1 MSKVD
6 PKTTKEHIISLYGH
20 IEGVKK
26 DVKTIKENHLEHMHQ
41 DIDKI
46 DGKIDKLLFWLLG
59 GLLTIILTLVGSML
73 YGG

>member
-20 IEGVKK
+20 IEGVKR

>member
-1 MSKVD
+1 MSKVN

-73 YGG
+73 

>member
-1 MSKVD
+1 MSKAD

-20 IEGVKK
+20 IESIKR

>member
-1 MSKVD
+1 MSKAD

-20 IEGVKK
+20 IEGIKR

>member
-1 MSKVD
+1 MSKAD

-20 IEGVKK
+20 IEGVKR
-26 DVKTIKENHLEHMHQ
+26 DVKTIKENHLDHMHQ

-59 GLLTIILTLVGSML
+59 GLLTIILTLIGSML

>member
-1 MSKVD
+1 MSKAD

-59 GLLTIILTLVGSML
+59 GLLTIILTLVGSMI

>member
-1 MSKVD
+1 MSKAD

-20 IEGVKK
+20 IEGIER

>member
-1 MSKVD
+1 MSKVN

-20 IEGVKK
+20 IEGVKR

>member
-20 IEGVKK
+20 IEGVKR
-26 DVKTIKENHLEHMHQ
+26 DVKTIKENHLDHMHQ

-59 GLLTIILTLVGSML
+59 GLLTIILTLIGSML

>member
-1 MSKVD
+1 MSKVN

-59 GLLTIILTLVGSML
+59 GLLTIILTLVGSMI

>member
-20 IEGVKK
+20 IEGVKR

-59 GLLTIILTLVGSML
+59 GLLTIILTLVGSMI

>member
-1 MSKVD
+1 MSKAD

-20 IEGVKK
+20 IEGIKR

-59 GLLTIILTLVGSML
+59 GLLTIILTLIGSML

>member
-1 MSKVD
+1 MSKAD

-20 IEGVKK
+20 IEGVKR